1 MTRELVIN
9 GHTEAERAVDIK
21 AETSGRIISVLVE
34 QGSTVAAGDI
44 LAEIDMRDREARLAE
59 ARARLEQRK
68 IEYSAARALSKKG
81 FRAETNL
88 AGAKSALEEAR
99 AQLKA
104 IEIDIANTR
113 IRAPFAG
120 VLETRHVEVG
130 DFVSAGTPIARII
143 DRDPFLVVGDVT
155 ERDVAKVRPGMKA
168 RATLVTGQTVEGTV
182 SYVAAEAHAATRTF
196 RVEVEVKDADRT
208 LPVGVTAELR
218 LSTPPEIAVLASPAL
233 LSLNDDGKMGV
244 KLVGDDNRVV
254 FHEVSVLSATADGVW
269 LAGLPENARL
279 ITVGAGFVEP
289 GDLVNPVPEE
299 RVLGGVRTSAQAEAR
314 S

>member
-1 MTRELVIN
+1 M
-9 GHTEAERAVDIK
+9 
-21 AETSGRIISVLVE
+21 
-34 QGSTVAAGDI
+34 
-44 LAEIDMRDREARLAE
+44 
-59 ARARLEQRK
+59 
-68 IEYSAARALSKKG
+68 
-81 FRAETNL
+81 
-88 AGAKSALEEAR
+88 
-99 AQLKA
+99 
-104 IEIDIANTR
+104 
-113 IRAPFAG
+113 
-120 VLETRHVEVG
+120 
-130 DFVSAGTPIARII
+130 
-143 DRDPFLVVGDVT
+143 
-155 ERDVAKVRPGMKA
+155 
-168 RATLVTGQTVEGTV
+168 
-182 SYVAAEAHAATRTF
+182 
-196 RVEVEVKDADRT
+196 
-208 LPVGVTAELR
+208 TAELR